1 MIKKLLVLFSLVLS
15 VLGLASC
22 DKYKIE
28 ESEEVDHN
36 RTQLY
41 VQNFKGGY
49 GVDWL
54 YAVKKRF
61 EEYYKD
67 TEFTEGKTGVQIM
80 ISDAKV
86 DGISLRTSN
95 IGNSEVFFNE
105 SVYYYDFLSDDWLLD
120 ITDAITTPLTE
131 YGESESILDKMT
143 DEQIEYYNVDG
154 KYYGIPHYAGYNGII
169 YDVTVFEENLLYFKD
184 SSESLFLINE
194 DDKRSKGPDG
204 KYGTSDDGLPATYE
218 EFFMLCDYMVELGI
232 TPFVWA
238 GEYYNTYIE
247 KVMNALC
254 VDFEGLEQTMLNY
267 TFRGT
272 ATNIINSVNADG
284 SYTYM
289 YGEEGVEITPENGY
303 LLWASEGKYKS
314 LSFFDRVVK
323 NSDYC
328 TNLSYSPSLL
338 YRDAQKDFLES
349 TPKGKS
355 IAMILEGCWW
365 ENEAKDD
372 IKAISDYYGQ
382 QYSRENRKFSM
393 MPLPKADESKI
404 GTKTT
409 IVDTH
414 YSLGFVKASIAAEKV
429 DLAKTFL
436 RFCCTDKSLSEFTVY
451 TNTVKALDF
460 DLSEDDY
467 NNLTYFG
474 KSVYDLHNNSDI
486 VYPYSNEP
494 IYLDNQSTLSI
505 HNSYGT
511 KIGAIEESHPITYFR
526 SNTLNNAIDY
536 FNGMII
542 FNKDRWDRVFGDY
555 K

>member
-1 MIKKLLVLFSLVLS
+1 MIKKILVVLSLVLS
-15 VLGLASC
+15 VLGLTSC
-22 DKYKIE
+22 DQYVIE
-28 ESEEVDHN
+28 ETEEVDPN

-41 VQNFKGGY
+41 VQNFKGGF

-54 YAVKKRF
+54 YAVKERF
-61 EEYYKD
+61 EEHYKD
-67 TEFTEGKTGVQIM
+67 TEFTTGKKGVQIM

-169 YDVTVFEENLLYFKD
+169 YDVKVFEENLLYFKD
-184 SSESLFLINE
+184 SAQSVFLVNE

-204 KYGTSDDGLPATYE
+204 QYDTADDGLPATYE

-272 ATNIINSVNADG
+272 ATNIINSVNEDG

-289 YGEEGVEITPENGY
+289 FGEEGVEITPENGY

-349 TPKGKS
+349 TPKGKP

-526 SNTLNNAIDY
+526 SNTRNNAIDY